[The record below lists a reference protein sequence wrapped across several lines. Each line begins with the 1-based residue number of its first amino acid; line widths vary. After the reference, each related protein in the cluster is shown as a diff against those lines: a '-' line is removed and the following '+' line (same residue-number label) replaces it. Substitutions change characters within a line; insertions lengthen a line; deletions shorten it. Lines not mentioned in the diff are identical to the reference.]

1 MLQWD
6 EQCNDWPNRS
16 VNEEVD
22 EVITGFTNEFCGIA
36 VQVKPFANPKRMF
49 RLGECLSKQIE

>member
-1 MLQWD
+1 M
-6 EQCNDWPNRS
+6 
-16 VNEEVD
+16 NEEVD